1 MQTKKPAKSG
11 AKSKAAPKSA
21 AAEVAAYLA
30 KAAPDQRAA
39 LQKLLKQIK
48 QSCPD
53 AVEVKA
59 YGVVGF
65 KYKGRPLIYLGYAKD
80 HCALYGAVMPAFAKE
95 LKGFDTSK
103 GTIRFTH
110 DKPIPATLVKKMVM
124 ARMAEIEAKLKK

>member
-39 LQKLLKQIK
+39 LQKLREQIK
-48 QSCPD
+48 QACPD
-53 AVEVKA
+53 AVEARA

-65 KYKGRPLIYLGYAKD
+65 KYKGRPLTHFGYAKD
-80 HCALYGAVMPAFAKE
+80 HCAVYGAVMQAYAKD
-95 LKGFDTSK
+95 LRGFDTSK